1 MSLNHNRLAV
11 SSEYSAVNYLPATLK
26 TNKSGWL
33 IEYYVENPQTQ
44 ELARKKI
51 RLSRLMSRYSSKS
64 EAKKHINNIII
75 ALNMRLSTGWNPFF
89 QGEDSRMY
97 TPIKDTPIKDVAAR
111 YMEEIEKTL
120 RPATYRT
127 YKTFIKVFC
136 EWVEK
141 QQPNIYSSM
150 ISHTMIVRFMDYI
163 YYERKGT
170 SGNEITASAYNSYI
184 KQGSAFFSWMM
195 DKCYCKENHFQ
206 KIKAKKV
213 EDKKRILIPE
223 ETREKINEY
232 LKVKNPMYL
241 IMLKLIYSGLI
252 RPHEL
257 RGLKVENLSF
267 ADMQIRIPK
276 NVAKNGHERVVPLS
290 KEILLDFLDIGVQNA
305 KMSDYI
311 FGEHFKTC
319 STRMADATMP
329 KHWVKLRKALNLPKE
344 MQQYSFRDT
353 GMTEMI
359 KNGIDPLS
367 VKQLADHSSLAMTT
381 IYTKHVD
388 PNLRDIVI
396 SKTPK
401 FAKDKD
407 EAKPKPDSIETS
419 SSLQPPLLQ

>member
-26 TNKSGWL
+26 TNKSGWI

-44 ELARKKI
+44 ELARKRIKLQ
-51 RLSRLMSRYSSKS
+51 RLLTRYSNKG
-64 EAKKHINNIII
+64 EAKKHINNIIV

-97 TPIKDTPIKDVAAR
+97 TPIKDVAAR

-127 YKTFIKVFC
+127 YKTFIKVFS

-141 QQPNIYSSM
+141 QQPAIYSSM
-150 ISHTMIVRFMDYI
+150 VSHTMIVRFMDYV
-163 YYERKGT
+163 YYERKGM
-170 SGNEITASAYNSYI
+170 SGDDISAAAYNSYI

-223 ETREKINEY
+223 ETREKIDEY
-232 LKVKNPMYL
+232 LKAKNPMYL

-276 NVAKNGHERVVPLS
+276 DVAKNGHERVVPLS

-401 FAKDKD
+401 FAKAKDDKIP
-407 EAKPKPDSIETS
+407 EEVATEKS
-419 SSLQPPLLQ
+419 SVSRPPLRR